1 MTVIQNLVSD
11 AILSSYAGKVERP
24 RTSAPSIRQ
33 LDPNLTPTYHEHNVT
48 PRLDTAASQTQDPFQ
63 SLAIFFYEN
72 IGIYWT
78 QNDGRNL

>member
-33 LDPNLTPTYHEHNVT
+33 LDPNLTPTCHEHNFT
-48 PRLDTAASQTQDPFQ
+48 ISTHRTLS
-63 SLAIFFYEN
+63 
-72 IGIYWT
+72 
-78 QNDGRNL
+78 NLCYGNVLL